1 MDYWIVKPE
10 TVETVGS
17 IASGDAPTPQRID
30 QVHLTLAVRPSDE
43 LITAGGVFLVSDAVA
58 EELDDDGLGD
68 FTIREAEIDIAN
80 GQSAPG
86 YKWFD
91 ITGRAGIAD
100 VGLTPTGQLVASGSA
115 LLLLNEFSIAKAEIT
130 EWIPA

>member
-17 IASGDAPTPQRID
+17 IASDDAPTPQRID
-30 QVHLTLAVRPSDE
+30 HVHLTFAVSPYDE

-68 FTIREAEIDIAN
+68 FTIRDAEIDIADR
-80 GQSAPG
+80 QPAPG
-86 YKWFD
+86 SD
-91 ITGRAGIAD
+91 RQSPQS
-100 VGLTPTGQLVASGSA
+100 L
-115 LLLLNEFSIAKAEIT
+115 
-130 EWIPA
+130 

>member
-10 TVETVGS
+10 APETVGS
-17 IASGDAPTPQRID
+17 IANNDVPTPQRID
-30 QVHLTLAVRPSDE
+30 HVHLTFAVKPSDE

-68 FTIREAEIDIAN
+68 FIIRDAEVDTAD
-80 GQSAPG
+80 GQPVTG

-91 ITGRAGIAD
+91 VTGRAGIAD
-100 VGLTPTGQLVASGSA
+100 IGLNPSGELVASGSA
-115 LLLLNEFSIAKAEIT
+115 LLLLNEFAIANAEIS
-130 EWIPA
+130 EWIPE